1 MLSTKSIA
9 GIVLAALVVACAA
22 PQTVWLLNG
31 KTAAQLASDQD
42 QCQAEAGRMVLRPP
56 VHESKVELTGLA
68 NLINIFEEKNR
79 GREHAAALRAFA
91 DDCMRA
97 KGWASR

>member
-9 GIVLAALVVACAA
+9 GIVLATLVVACAA

-31 KTAAQLASDQD
+31 KTAAQLANDQD

-56 VHESKVELTGLA
+56 VQESKVELTGLA

-79 GREHAAALRAFA
+79 DREHAAGLRAFA
-91 DDCMRA
+91 DNCMRA
-97 KGWASR
+97 KGWTSR